1 MSDLNL
7 KAEQRSITGRKV
19 SQLRRDGL
27 VPVVVYGAISAPISL
42 QVVARDLER
51 TLHAGGASQVVSLS
65 VAGGSKHNVLIK
77 SVQREPV
84 SHSLM
89 HADFY
94 AVNMNEKQHVSVSLV
109 ATGKASGM
117 AAGLMFYQPHEMLR
131 IEALPADIPAE
142 IVMDIESLTLETP
155 IHVRDLPAVKGVTY
169 LDDPDEVVFSLIT
182 TRAGEAESTEEEG
195 AEEGEMEPEVVKRGK
210 QADEEDEE

>member
-7 KAEQRSITGRKV
+7 KADPRSITGRKV
-19 SQLRRDGL
+19 GQLRREGL
-27 VPVVVYGAISAPISL
+27 VPVVVYGAISAPVNL

-51 TLHAGGASQVVSLS
+51 TLHDGGASQVVAVS
-65 VAGGSKHNVLIK
+65 VAGGAKHNVLIK

-94 AVNMNEKQHVSVSLV
+94 AVNMNEKQHVSVPLV
-109 ATGKASGM
+109 ASGKASGM
-117 AAGLMFYQPHEMLR
+117 AAGLMFYQPHETLR
-131 IEALPADIPAE
+131 IEALPADIPSE
-142 IVMDIESLTLETP
+142 IVMDVEALSLETP

-169 LDDPDEVVFSLIT
+169 LDDPDEVIFSLMT
-182 TRAGEAESTEEEG
+182 TRAGEAESTDEEE
-195 AEEGEMEPEVVKRGK
+195 AEAGEMEPEVVKRGK
-210 QADEEDEE
+210 QTDEEE